1 MKYWIELS
9 FSEGMLNRTQPLKR
23 TCQLFFN
30 FCKYRKMELASS
42 IAALNQIMHSYGTPP
57 VKLAHI
63 SFCECLNWWAVYA
76 RAHTVSS
83 IGYMEFSP
91 QMLVYPIQ
99 QPNSYLNPKSTSYST
114 FTKLWQT
121 NWKIKR
127 NSHLIIQVIPN
138 PSKHEFRVSKCGRK
152 LRGGMLTLE
161 A

>member
-1 MKYWIELS
+1 MNRIPLLPFSNIKLLAFRDTEQNSYLKKYWIELS

-42 IAALNQIMHSYGTPP
+42 IAALNQLMHSYGTPP

-99 QPNSYLNPKSTSYST
+99 QPNSYLNSQIHKLQHFHQTVANRFEKSSA
-114 FTKLWQT
+114 
-121 NWKIKR
+121 IR
-127 NSHLIIQVIPN
+127 I
-138 PSKHEFRVSKCGRK
+138 
-152 LRGGMLTLE
+152 
-161 A
+161 